1 MNLRR
6 IDLNL
11 LTVFDAIMA
20 EGSITRAAARLGMT
34 QPALSNAL
42 TRLRRQV
49 DDPLFIRSAEGMEPT
64 ERALLMAG
72 PVRQALDTARLAFAA
87 MPEAPHAASKRRYT
101 IALGEIG
108 EAIMLPAAISALE
121 RDMPFG
127 LVLRRPQEEPEI
139 ENAMLE
145 GRLDLVWTPDP
156 IRSRDI
162 AAEPV
167 MKDELVCLL
176 PLHPG
181 EQELTSE
188 LFFRLQHAVMRGAS
202 YERLLER
209 GLRRRDIVVGDC
221 HCGALP
227 GLVGECGFAAVLPKR
242 LAEPMAAHHGLSIAA
257 LPFDMPDLL
266 LYQAWPRHLD
276 KDAQHRRLRRALKAA
291 AR

>member
-42 TRLRRQV
+42 TRLRRQM
-49 DDPLFIRSAEGMEPT
+49 DDPLFTRSADGMEPT
-64 ERALLMAG
+64 ERALRMAG
-72 PVRQALDTARLAFAA
+72 PVRQVLDTARLAFAA
-87 MPEAPHAASKRRYT
+87 MPDALPVAGKRRYT

-108 EAIMLPAAISALE
+108 EAAVLPAAMPALGHDLPFGLALE
-121 RDMPFG
+121 R
-127 LVLRRPQEEPEI
+127 PQDRQNPEI
-139 ENAMLE
+139 DMLE
-145 GRLDLVWTPDP
+145 GRLDLIWTADP
-156 IRSRDI
+156 MRSRDI
-162 AAEPV
+162 AVEPV

-176 PLHPG
+176 PPHLGGQP
-181 EQELTSE
+181 LTAD
-188 LFFRLQHAVMRGAS
+188 LYFGLRHAVMRGALH
-202 YERLLER
+202 ERLLDQ
-209 GLRRRDIVVGDC
+209 GGRRRNIVIGDC

-227 GLVGECGFAAVLPKR
+227 GLVGQCGFAAVLPKR
-242 LAEPMAAHHGLSIAA
+242 LAELMAASQNLALAA
-257 LPFDMPDLL
+257 LPFDIPDLL

>member
-87 MPEAPHAASKRRYT
+87 MPDTPSAAGKRRYT
-101 IALGEIG
+101 VALGEIG
-108 EAIMLPAAISALE
+108 EAIVLPAAILALE

-181 EQELTSE
+181 EQELTSDR
-188 LFFRLQHAVMRGAS
+188 FFSLQHAVMRGAS
-202 YERLLER
+202 YERLLDR
-209 GLRRRDIVVGDC
+209 GARRRDIVIGDC

-227 GLVGECGFAAVLPKR
+227 GLVGECGFAAVLPRR
-242 LAEPMAAHHGLSIAA
+242 LAEPMAASHGLAIAA

-276 KDAQHRRLRRALKAA
+276 RDTQHRRLRRALKAA
-291 AR
+291 AH